1 MEKSIAQTLGL
12 SELGML
18 AVLAVLAIALAVI
31 TYIVSSARNKR
42 AAAQAA
48 PGQAAQ
54 PETQVPPI
62 TPAPGGPILAQCK
75 LVNCDEQTAA
85 LIIAIVADTLGDDFN
100 GKQVT
105 SIRPL

>member
-18 AVLAVLAIALAVI
+18 VVLAVLAIGLAVI
-31 TYIVSSARNKR
+31 TYIVSSARGKR
-42 AAAQAA
+42 AAQAT

-54 PETQVPPI
+54 PETRAAPVPPD
-62 TPAPGGPILAQCK
+62 PGGPIIAQCK

-85 LIIAIVADTLGDDFN
+85 LIIAIVTDTLGDDFN

-105 SIRPL
+105 SIRQL